1 MSLVINTNSI
11 ATVANRNLVQNQT
24 NLHKSLARLSSGS
37 KLADPTEDVGGL
49 AVSIKIQAAIHRNIR
64 AQQNVQN
71 AISYLQVQDGAIE
84 NAITV
89 LDRLSELKTMSLDPT
104 KNSSDIAVYNNEL
117 GQLQKQLSDIYKEK
131 FNEISLF
138 DDAENLL
145 TISNENG
152 SDGAVTISRS
162 GLFDELAE
170 AELSERAIA
179 DTAYV
184 GTTGAAYTT
193 LTFTI
198 PTFGLST
205 DVILADGNVA
215 GSVNGS
221 DISAA
226 IKGINDA
233 LTAAGIST
241 IIASEDSDGK
251 LVITGTE
258 TYTVTQSQTGAFTA
272 TGLAGTYDGVAKT
285 YDYNSLGN
293 YNVGDV
299 VSGTRS
305 DGTQE
310 SFLISTAV
318 TGNGRTFDEFAAM
331 ANTTRLNNSL
341 DPSAKVFVSGTT
353 THAAGDIL
361 YNDTNGRYYL
371 SRGDGTYASNNTGDI
386 GSTSTGTTEFLD
398 LGKSLPGLA
407 DFVDYDATA
416 EYQKDDIISYDGNL
430 YVANASIGSGEG
442 SPVFNS
448 NDWVRLNVAVSG
460 KNNLLNED
468 NGITEFSVADLKA
481 FIQTAATTRSINGA
495 QQQRLS
501 TSLELLQTNHTN
513 LVAANSRLADVDVA
527 SESTIFAKNN
537 ILVQASAS
545 MLSQA
550 NASLG
555 IALSLLQ

>member
-221 DISAA
+221 DISSA

-241 IIASEDSDGK
+241 ISASEDSDGK